1 MDVNT
6 QCIFYIICCEYHK
19 GLPRL
24 AVTRDGNSQRVTVC
38 LGSQALFRR
47 RVYCEPGKRRKAI
60 ASSFDMCALEYLT
73 EGHTAPLTN
82 ACTTVICFLIVFVE
96 KALLCTLGP
105 LGAIVFLLPLLRGG
119 FGLGAVFGLCVCLLG
134 LLLLLGSCSTAAEK
148 GGYQL
153 YFASGLEDGSAILSE
168 PYQGEADPGPR
179 ELMEALLS
187 GPTEEELNSPFPSGV
202 SLRSW
207 GLEEG
212 VLVLNL
218 SEQYGGLTDISLTV
232 ADYCIVLTMSQL
244 DGVEA
249 VEINVAGQPVSY
261 RNHQILTR
269 EEAVLSQPRQG
280 QEAPNEGA

>member
-1 MDVNT
+1 MKRWT
-6 QCIFYIICCEYHK
+6 M
-19 GLPRL
+19 
-24 AVTRDGNSQRVTVC
+24 C
-38 LGSQALFRR
+38 L
-47 RVYCEPGKRRKAI
+47 
-60 ASSFDMCALEYLT
+60 
-73 EGHTAPLTN
+73 
-82 ACTTVICFLIVFVE
+82 
-96 KALLCTLGP
+96 
-105 LGAIVFLLPLLRGG
+105 
-119 FGLGAVFGLCVCLLG
+119 LLG
-134 LLLLLGSCSTAAEK
+134 LRSCWGPAA
-148 GGYQL
+148 L
-153 YFASGLEDGSAILSE
+153 PRRRADTSSISASGLEDGSAILSE

>member
-1 MDVNT
+1 MKRWT
-6 QCIFYIICCEYHK
+6 M
-19 GLPRL
+19 
-24 AVTRDGNSQRVTVC
+24 C
-38 LGSQALFRR
+38 L
-47 RVYCEPGKRRKAI
+47 
-60 ASSFDMCALEYLT
+60 
-73 EGHTAPLTN
+73 
-82 ACTTVICFLIVFVE
+82 
-96 KALLCTLGP
+96 
-105 LGAIVFLLPLLRGG
+105 
-119 FGLGAVFGLCVCLLG
+119 LLG

-232 ADYCIVLTMSQL
+232 ADYCICLLYTS
-244 DGVEA
+244 
-249 VEINVAGQPVSY
+249 PS
-261 RNHQILTR
+261 
-269 EEAVLSQPRQG
+269 PRDRG
-280 QEAPNEGA
+280 

>member
-1 MDVNT
+1 MKRWT
-6 QCIFYIICCEYHK
+6 M
-19 GLPRL
+19 
-24 AVTRDGNSQRVTVC
+24 C
-38 LGSQALFRR
+38 L
-47 RVYCEPGKRRKAI
+47 
-60 ASSFDMCALEYLT
+60 
-73 EGHTAPLTN
+73 
-82 ACTTVICFLIVFVE
+82 
-96 KALLCTLGP
+96 
-105 LGAIVFLLPLLRGG
+105 
-119 FGLGAVFGLCVCLLG
+119 LLG

-187 GPTEEELNSPFPSGV
+187 VPTEEELNSPFPSGV

-244 DGVEA
+244 DGVGGSGDQCGRTAGELPEPPDPDSRGGGALPAEA
-249 VEINVAGQPVSY
+249 GAGGP
-261 RNHQILTR
+261 
-269 EEAVLSQPRQG
+269 E
-280 QEAPNEGA
+280 

>member
-1 MDVNT
+1 MKRWT
-6 QCIFYIICCEYHK
+6 M
-19 GLPRL
+19 
-24 AVTRDGNSQRVTVC
+24 C
-38 LGSQALFRR
+38 L
-47 RVYCEPGKRRKAI
+47 
-60 ASSFDMCALEYLT
+60 
-73 EGHTAPLTN
+73 
-82 ACTTVICFLIVFVE
+82 
-96 KALLCTLGP
+96 
-105 LGAIVFLLPLLRGG
+105 
-119 FGLGAVFGLCVCLLG
+119 LLG

-168 PYQGEADPGPR
+168 PR

-269 EEAVLSQPRQG
+269 EEAVLSQPGQG

>member
-1 MDVNT
+1 MK
-6 QCIFYIICCEYHK
+6 CIRAHGGVIPEHLL
-19 GLPRL
+19 GLGVHPCLKFFPFRL
-24 AVTRDGNSQRVTVC
+24 SHG
-38 LGSQALFRR
+38 G
-47 RVYCEPGKRRKAI
+47 
-60 ASSFDMCALEYLT
+60 
-73 EGHTAPLTN
+73 
-82 ACTTVICFLIVFVE
+82 
-96 KALLCTLGP
+96 
-105 LGAIVFLLPLLRGG
+105 VFLFGKARG
-119 FGLGAVFGLCVCLLG
+119 LLLG

-269 EEAVLSQPRQG
+269 EEAVLSQPGQG